1 MNSRIENS
9 AHVDTPS
16 GAPWRKQ
23 LDVLV
28 QNVQPRM
35 QQVREY
41 LHAHPELSGREFA
54 TTRYI
59 RSQLDEDR
67 FSIRTGPDGRGLIV
81 DAQPTQTRTVIA
93 LRADIDALPIQD
105 AKNVS
110 YRSSES
116 GVMHACGHDGHAASV
131 LGAIWALEAAR
142 DSGILPCP
150 VSYRAIFQPAE
161 ETNKG
166 AIEMCEAGALDGVGA
181 IIGAHMDP
189 SRAAG
194 TVGIREGVFTA
205 DCVELGIRIT
215 GRGGHAAR
223 PHESLD
229 PVAVAAQLITSL
241 YLFVPRGADS
251 QDPVVLSFGAIHGG
265 EGANSIPDEVILRG
279 TLRTM
284 TSTSRIQAVEH
295 IRRLANGLATA
306 STTVIEISTIEGPP
320 ALTNDTYLSSL
331 LAQEA
336 RHCLGA
342 DHVQPIA
349 KPSMGGED
357 FANYLATVPGAMF
370 RTGCRGGDAPPPL
383 HSPRFDIDPLALG
396 ATAKVL
402 ARTVCAWTEEQQT
415 GSPSA

>member
-9 AHVDTPS
+9 VHADPPS
-16 GAPWRKQ
+16 GDSWRTK
-23 LDVLV
+23 LDALV
-28 QNVQPRM
+28 DDIQPRM
-35 QQVREY
+35 QHVREY
-41 LHAHPELSGREFA
+41 LHVHPEVSGQEFE
-54 TTRYI
+54 TTQYI
-59 RSQLDEDR
+59 RSQLDEER
-67 FSIRTGPDGRGLIV
+67 LSIRLGPDGRGLIV
-81 DAQPTQTRTVIA
+81 DTLPTQTSAVIA

-105 AKNVS
+105 AKDVS
-110 YRSSES
+110 YRSTRP
-116 GVMHACGHDGHAASV
+116 GVMHACGHDAHAASV
-131 LGAIWALEAAR
+131 LGAIWALETAR
-142 DSGILPCP
+142 ASGILPGP
-150 VSYRAIFQPAE
+150 LSYRAIFQPAE

-166 AIEMCEAGALDGVGA
+166 AIEMCDAGALNGVGA

-194 TVGIREGVFTA
+194 TVGIRDGVFTA
-205 DCVELGIRIT
+205 DCVELEIRIK

-241 YLFVPRGADS
+241 YLFVPRGTDS

-265 EGANSIPDEVILRG
+265 HGANSIPDEVTLRG

-284 TSTSRIQAVEH
+284 TSTSRMQAVEH
-295 IRRLANGLATA
+295 IRRLSHGLATA
-306 STTVIEISTIEGPP
+306 SATVIEISTIEGPP
-320 ALTNDTYLSSL
+320 ALTNDTHLSSL
-331 LAQEA
+331 LADEA

-342 DHVQPIA
+342 DHVQQIA

-370 RTGCRGGDAPPPL
+370 RAGCRGGDSPTPL
-383 HSPRFDIDPLALG
+383 HSPRFDIDPLALST
-396 ATAKVL
+396 TAKIL
-402 ARTVCAWTEEQQT
+402 ARTVCAWTEEQHP